1 MGTAVISARTRTAAI
16 GPENELSLRSLVSW

>member
-16 GPENELSLRSLVSW
+16 GPASVVSSLVFR